1 MVEKPRRKV
10 LIVGAGEAGI
20 MILNEIKS
28 HPELNYDLVGF
39 IDDDINKL
47 DKNIQDI
54 KVLGTRE
61 NLPVIISNHKVEE
74 IIIAMPSAEGG
85 VIRSTINICQNC
97 KTSFKIVPGLWEIIN
112 GNVTIHQIRHI
123 NEIDLLGRETVNI
136 ETDNIR
142 YFLKGKKVM
151 ITGGGGSIG
160 SELCRQIA
168 QNKPDSMIIFSRGE
182 NSLYNIGLELN
193 YRFKELQIE
202 LVVGNVEDLNKVM
215 YSIQK
220 YQPDIIFHAAAHK
233 HVSFMEQN
241 PEEAIKTNVFGTK
254 NLAESAIKMGVE
266 KFIMV
271 STDKAINPTSI
282 MGASKRVAEMIIQY
296 FSGMQDRT
304 RFMAVRFGNV
314 MGSRG
319 SVIPLF
325 RKQIEYGGPVTVTH
339 PEVMR
344 YFMTIPE
351 AVQLTLQAAALG
363 NGGEVFV
370 LDMGD
375 PIKIIDLARNLII
388 LSGYVP
394 EKDIKIKLTGLKPGE
409 KLFEEPL
416 SKQENL
422 LATKRDKIFIADL
435 KKVEPHE
442 LEKHLKDLE
451 VIIKDYNTNS
461 LINKVREIV
470 PSYSPS
476 QINNE
481 SLNNYSS

>member
-1 MVEKPRRKV
+1 MAKKPKRKL

-39 IDDDINKL
+39 IDDDI
-47 DKNIQDI
+47 DKKDRNIQDI

-61 NLPVIISNHKVEE
+61 NLPEIISSHKVEE
-74 IIIAMPSAEGG
+74 VIIAMPSAQGG

-97 KTSFKIVPGLWEIIN
+97 KTSFKIVPCLWEIIN
-112 GNVTIHQIRHI
+112 GNVTINQIRRV
-123 NEIDLLGRETVNI
+123 NEIDLLGRETVII
-136 ETDNIR
+136 EKDNIR
-142 YFLKGKKVM
+142 HFLKGKKVM
-151 ITGGGGSIG
+151 VTGGGGSIG

-168 QNKPDSMIIFSRGE
+168 QNNPGSMIIFSRGE

-193 YRFKELQIE
+193 HRFKELNIE
-202 LVVGNVEDLNKVM
+202 LVVGNVEDPSKVR

-220 YQPDIIFHAAAHK
+220 YKPDIIFHAAAHK
-233 HVSFMEQN
+233 HVFFMEHD

-254 NLAESAIKMGVE
+254 NVAESAIRMGVE

-282 MGASKRVAEMIIQY
+282 MGVSKRVAEMIIQY
-296 FSGMQDRT
+296 FSSIQDST

-314 MGSRG
+314 IGSRG
-319 SVIPLF
+319 SVVPLF
-325 RKQIEYGGPVTVTH
+325 KKQIEYGGPVTVTH

-375 PIKIIDLARNLII
+375 PIKIIDLAKNLIV
-388 LSGYVP
+388 LSGFVP
-394 EKDIKIKLTGLKPGE
+394 DKDIKIEFTGLLPGE

-416 SKQENL
+416 SKRENL
-422 LATKRDKIFIADL
+422 LATKKDKIFIADL
-435 KKVEPHE
+435 KGVEPCE
-442 LEKHLKDLE
+442 FEKHLKDLE
-451 VIIKDYNTNS
+451 AIIQDYDTNG
-461 LINKVREIV
+461 LIKKVREIV

-476 QINNE
+476 PINNQGM
-481 SLNNYSS
+481 NNYN

>member
-1 MVEKPRRKV
+1 MMGKPRRKL

-39 IDDDINKL
+39 IDDDINKK

-54 KVLGTRE
+54 KILGTRE
-61 NLPVIISNHKVEE
+61 KLPGIISENKVDEV
-74 IIIAMPSAEGG
+74 IIAMPSVEGG
-85 VIRSTINICQNC
+85 IIRSTINICQDC
-97 KTSFKIVPGLWEIIN
+97 KTNFKIVPGLWEIIN
-112 GNVTIHQIRHI
+112 GNVTINQVRQV
-123 NEIDLLGRETVNI
+123 NEIDLLGRETVSI
-136 ETDNIR
+136 EKDNIR
-142 YFLKGKKVM
+142 QFLKAKKVM

-168 QNKPDSMIIFSRGE
+168 QNKPDSIIIFSRGE

-193 YRFKELQIE
+193 HRFKDLKIE
-202 LVVGNVEDLNKVM
+202 LVVGNVEDFSKVM

-233 HVSFMEQN
+233 HVYFMEQD
-241 PEEAIKTNVFGTK
+241 PEEAIKTNIFGTK
-254 NLAESAIKMGVE
+254 NLAESAIMMGVE
-266 KFIMV
+266 KFIMI

-282 MGASKRVAEMIIQY
+282 MGASKRAAEMIIQY
-296 FSGMQDRT
+296 FSTMQDRT

-314 MGSRG
+314 IGSRG

-339 PEVMR
+339 PKVMR
-344 YFMTIPE
+344 YFMTITE

-375 PIKIIDLARNLII
+375 PIKIIDLAKNLII
-388 LSGYVP
+388 LSGFVP
-394 EKDIKIKLTGLKPGE
+394 EKDIKIKFIGLKPGE

-416 SKQENL
+416 SKRENL

-435 KKVEPHE
+435 KEVEPHKF
-442 LEKHLKDLE
+442 EKHLKDLE
-451 VIIKDYNTNS
+451 AIIQDYDRNS
-461 LINKVREIV
+461 LIKKVREIV

-476 QINNE
+476 QINNGH
-481 SLNNYSS
+481 NYE